1 MFINVFLQAN
11 NLFNQE
17 IITSVIGV
25 IATLVGTILGWFL
38 NNLSNRG
45 KLTIFT
51 FLWKENFRRK
61 TSFEKKDDEL
71 SEIKEIQSY
80 SYNTKLGIYNSSAN
94 TKIMRNIEIVF
105 NNGKKDIKTIKPLSN
120 DIDYYIF
127 SSPVYKEIEAINI
140 PPKAI
145 AELNLHG
152 VLPEE
157 CEELQYTKNVK
168 NIYMIYKD
176 ETNKTKRYLIKSV
189 NYSNYFDN
197 INSVNKTLIK

>member
-61 TSFEKKDDEL
+61 TSFEKK
-71 SEIKEIQSY
+71 
-80 SYNTKLGIYNSSAN
+80 
-94 TKIMRNIEIVF
+94 M
-105 NNGKKDIKTIKPLSN
+105 
-120 DIDYYIF
+120 IF
-127 SSPVYKEIEAINI
+127 SVS
-140 PPKAI
+140 
-145 AELNLHG
+145 LG
-152 VLPEE
+152 FLPFFRGSAVDFHHIR
-157 CEELQYTKNVK
+157 LQQPHDGHLEGGALLGLT
-168 NIYMIYKD
+168 IQ
-176 ETNKTKRYLIKSV
+176 
-189 NYSNYFDN
+189 
-197 INSVNKTLIK
+197 

>member
-61 TSFEKKDDEL
+61 TSFEKKMMNYQKL
-71 SEIKEIQSY
+71 KKYSHISIIQ
-80 SYNTKLGIYNSSAN
+80 NLGYI
-94 TKIMRNIEIVF
+94 IV
-105 NNGKKDIKTIKPLSN
+105 
-120 DIDYYIF
+120 
-127 SSPVYKEIEAINI
+127 
-140 PPKAI
+140 
-145 AELNLHG
+145 
-152 VLPEE
+152 VLI
-157 CEELQYTKNVK
+157 QK
-168 NIYMIYKD
+168 
-176 ETNKTKRYLIKSV
+176 
-189 NYSNYFDN
+189 
-197 INSVNKTLIK
+197 